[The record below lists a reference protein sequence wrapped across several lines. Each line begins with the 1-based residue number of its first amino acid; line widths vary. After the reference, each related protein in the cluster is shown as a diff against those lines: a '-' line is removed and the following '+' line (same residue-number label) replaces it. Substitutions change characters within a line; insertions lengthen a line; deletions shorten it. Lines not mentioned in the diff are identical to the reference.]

1 MSPSDTFLP
10 YAAPPLHGEIKY
22 VQTQSFGRVRYV
34 ESNPGKF
41 FFFNAFLRFVERERE
56 REFFFLIFKY
66 VERSS
71 G

>member
-10 YAAPPLHGEIKY
+10 YAAPPKALHGEIKY

-41 FFFNAFLRFVERERE
+41 FF
-56 REFFFLIFKY
+56 LIFKY

>member
-10 YAAPPLHGEIKY
+10 YAAPPKALHGEIKY

-41 FFFNAFLRFVERERE
+41 FFKRVFTFRRERERE
-56 REFFFLIFKY
+56 REFFFKY
-66 VERSS
+66 SNM
-71 G
+71 